1 MGFKP
6 YHVGNNVL
14 WDLYNVAKHYWIKTG
29 VIKPCDNLRLQNQPV
44 NLTSLNQATL
54 VYAIHW
60 PQSRGGLHN
69 PECTVSGFGLFA
81 MSLSINAFAK
91 KY

>member
-1 MGFKP
+1 MT
-6 YHVGNNVL
+6 
-14 WDLYNVAKHYWIKTG
+14 VAKYWIKTG
-29 VIKPCDNLRLQNQPV
+29 VIKHYDNLRLLNQPE

-69 PECTVSGFGLFA
+69 PECTVLITTLVISGDA
-81 MSLSINAFAK
+81 ETK
-91 KY
+91 